1 MENEQRGNGR
11 KMNIEKSEMRK
22 EKFEETDSQ
31 W

>member
-11 KMNIEKSEMRK
+11 KMNIEKSEMRE